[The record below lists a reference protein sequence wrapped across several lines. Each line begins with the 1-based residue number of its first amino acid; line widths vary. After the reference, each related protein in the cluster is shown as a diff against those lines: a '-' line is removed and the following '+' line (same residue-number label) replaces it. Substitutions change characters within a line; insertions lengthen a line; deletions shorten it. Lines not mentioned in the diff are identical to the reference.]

1 MKKLCIMTTVVAL
14 GLSLANCSSKD
25 SVTTLTS
32 EDQKVSYMIGLD
44 MGAYLK
50 NIGFS
55 VDRAALIQG
64 ITDTLSDRKHLLA
77 PEEMAKLREEFGKK
91 MQERQMSKA
100 KVSGEKNA
108 KDGAE
113 FLARNKT
120 EKGVVVTASGLQYII
135 MKEGAG
141 PKPKPT
147 DMVSVNY
154 RGTLIDGKEFD
165 SSYKHGQPATFGVTG
180 VIPGWTEA
188 LQLMNVGT
196 KAKLFIPSNLA
207 YGQRSP
213 SPDIGPN
220 STLIFE
226 IELLEIKAPAA
237 TPGMPGAP
245 AQAKPAAAAAKK

>member
-188 LQLMNVGT
+188 L
-196 KAKLFIPSNLA
+196 
-207 YGQRSP
+207 
-213 SPDIGPN
+213 
-220 STLIFE
+220 
-226 IELLEIKAPAA
+226 
-237 TPGMPGAP
+237 
-245 AQAKPAAAAAKK
+245 

>member
-1 MKKLCIMTTVVAL
+1 MTTVVAL